1 MDTLTVSELHTG
13 TYQIDPLHSSIA
25 FAVRYNGLSMFR
37 STFQKVEG
45 QLQDGVLTGSVPVDS
60 IAVEMPRFRDHL
72 LSPDFFDG
80 ERFPQL
86 TFTSTTIEP
95 SDGEKAVTVSGEL
108 SIRGVSHPVS
118 ARGSY
123 AAGED
128 PFGNDRVG

>member
-60 IAVEMPRFRDHL
+60 IAVDMPRFRDHL
-72 LSPDFFDG
+72 CRRTS
-80 ERFPQL
+80 L
-86 TFTSTTIEP
+86 TP
-95 SDGEKAVTVSGEL
+95 SVFRS
-108 SIRGVSHPVS
+108 
-118 ARGSY
+118 
-123 AAGED
+123 
-128 PFGNDRVG
+128 